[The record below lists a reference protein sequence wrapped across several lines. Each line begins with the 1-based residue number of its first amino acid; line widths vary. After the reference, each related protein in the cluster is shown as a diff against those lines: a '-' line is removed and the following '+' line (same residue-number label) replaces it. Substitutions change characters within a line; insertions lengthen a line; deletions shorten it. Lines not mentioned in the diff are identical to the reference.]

1 MNEEVK
7 KLSLHN
13 ESFEFAKSIP
23 SVFQD
28 MQTFKEEKETY
39 GIEYLIQFQKW
50 KGGLINEVYKFAT
63 RKVKVNF
70 FTLIWSFLDDITEG
84 TGVLSNI
91 QEMILE
97 IQDLDEKEKDTLDNI
112 LRESITQADPKHEDF
127 IAKIDRVVNDVIDL
141 IIEGRQL

>member
-1 MNEEVK
+1 MNG
-7 KLSLHN
+7 KLNNFDLDN
-13 ESFEFAKSIP
+13 ESFEFAKSIQTA
-23 SVFQD
+23 FQG
-28 MQTFKEEKETY
+28 MQAAKAEEK
-39 GIEYLIQFQKW
+39 GIEHLIAFQEW

-84 TGVLSNI
+84 TSVLSNM

-127 IAKIDRVVNDVIDL
+127 IAKIDRLVNDVVDL